1 MNPEF
6 WHKQLPSQPLFPE
19 LEWSRPENRQMAGKL
34 LLVGGNLHGFA
45 APAEAYVESIKAG
58 IGASRVLL
66 PNAIQK
72 VVGPSI
78 ENGEFAASTPSGSF
92 SQRALVEL
100 LDWCKWAD
108 GVLFAG
114 DLGRNSE
121 TAILVEKFL
130 QKCEAITVLTKD
142 AVDYVVS
149 VPQAALERP
158 NTALVLSLSQLQRL
172 GTAAH
177 FERPVTFGMNLLQLV
192 EWLHMFTGRFA
203 CHVIVKHLDQ
213 LFVAVNGEVSTT
225 KLAQDMP
232 IWRLKVATHAV
243 VWWIQNRAK
252 TFEALTSSVWAL
264 AAASIKPDVS
274 PGRYFYSK
282 PHN

>member
-6 WHKQLPSQPLFPE
+6 WHKQLPGKPLFPD
-19 LEWSRPENRQMAGKL
+19 LEWSRPENRQTAGKL
-34 LLVGGNLHGFA
+34 LLVGGNLHGFS
-45 APAEAYVESIKAG
+45 APAEAYAESIKAG

-66 PNAIQK
+66 PSAIQK

-121 TAILVEKFL
+121 TAIMVEKFL
-130 QKCEAITVLTKD
+130 QKCEAPTVLTKD

-149 VPQAALERP
+149 LPQAALERP

-172 GTAAH
+172 GVAAR
-177 FERPVTFGMNLLQLV
+177 FEQPIAFSMNLFQLV
-192 EWLHMFTGRFA
+192 EWLHIFTSRHA
-203 CHVIVKHLDQ
+203 CHIIVKHLDQ
-213 LFVAVNGEVSTT
+213 LFVAVDGEVSTT
-225 KLAQDMP
+225 KLQKDWP
-232 IWRLKVATHAV
+232 VWRLKIATQAS
-243 VWWIQNRAK
+243 VWWIQNRSRP
-252 TFEALTSSVWAL
+252 FEALTT
-264 AAASIKPDVS
+264 AAAQANTDK
-274 PGRYFYSK
+274 
-282 PHN
+282 